1 MLQQQKQLLC
11 FFHGGGFSLTGSK
24 CLRSG
29 KISISVIVLI
39 RSHVLGRMVG
49 NDQQPV
55 AHGFRFLS

>member
-49 NDQQPV
+49 NDQ
-55 AHGFRFLS
+55 